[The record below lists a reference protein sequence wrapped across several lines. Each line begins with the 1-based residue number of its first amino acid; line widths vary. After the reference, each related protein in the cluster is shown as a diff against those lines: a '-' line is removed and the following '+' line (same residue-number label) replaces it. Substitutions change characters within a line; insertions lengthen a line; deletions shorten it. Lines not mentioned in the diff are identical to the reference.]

1 MNFPISSVN
10 RPGHPTGATLKIC
23 AVQVFNVADAVSCM
37 WKVPESRAA
46 RCPVTRT
53 GGELAFVSRFRCAA
67 LARVV
72 PAPAYDPKRRRV
84 GARAAGSPVAPVAR
98 GRRRAWCSA
107 VCRVWWPVSPA
118 IP

>member
-10 RPGHPTGATLKIC
+10 RPGDPTGATLKIC

-37 WKVPESRAA
+37 WKVAESRGA
-46 RCPVTRT
+46 RPVPRT

-72 PAPAYDPKRRRV
+72 PVPL
-84 GARAAGSPVAPVAR
+84 
-98 GRRRAWCSA
+98 
-107 VCRVWWPVSPA
+107 
-118 IP
+118 

>member
-46 RCPVTRT
+46 RARSPVREASLRLCR
-53 GGELAFVSRFRCAA
+53 GGSGARLSRVWSR
-67 LARVV
+67 LPRGSG
-72 PAPAYDPKRRRV
+72 PAP
-84 GARAAGSPVAPVAR
+84 GAGRAVRR
-98 GRRRAWCSA
+98 GRRRAWT
-107 VCRVWWPVSPA
+107 VVLGGVPRVR
-118 IP
+118 

>member
-37 WKVPESRAA
+37 WKVPESGRAA

-84 GARAAGSPVAPVAR
+84 GASRRGVAPSR
-98 GRRRAWCSA
+98 GRRRACWCSG
-107 VCRVWWPVSPA
+107 RVR
-118 IP
+118 